1 LLARDRRRL
10 PAPRCAAGHYQ
21 TYKETA
27 MPSEPLGVI
36 FDVDGVLVDS
46 YQEHY
51 EAWVL
56 IGQERGF
63 SITEAQFATSFGRT
77 SREAIVEIF
86 GLGDLTA
93 AQSAELDAVKEAKY
107 RELLAERFPELA
119 GAGALIDAL
128 YSAGFKLGVGS
139 SGPPPNVALAVDQ
152 LHRRDKFAAI
162 ISGEDV
168 QRGKP
173 DPQVFLLAAERMGV
187 APANCCVIEDA
198 PPGIEAAHRAGMK
211 CIAVTSTGR
220 TRAEQVAADWIV
232 PSLQDV
238 TPPQIA
244 ALLKSQTNSRRPS
257 ADSTS

>member
-1 LLARDRRRL
+1 MTS
-10 PAPRCAAGHYQ
+10 Q
-21 TYKETA
+21 T
-27 MPSEPLGVI
+27 LGVI

-46 YQEHY
+46 YQAHY

-56 IGQERGF
+56 IGRERGF
-63 SITEAQFATSFGRT
+63 SITEEQFATSFGRT

-86 GLGDLTA
+86 GLRDLTA
-93 AQSAELDAVKEAKY
+93 AQIAELDHVKEAKY
-107 RELLAERFPELA
+107 RELLADTFPELD
-119 GAGALIDAL
+119 GAGKLIDAL
-128 YSAGFKLGVGS
+128 HAAGFRLGVGS

-187 APANCCVIEDA
+187 SPANCCVIEDA

-220 TRAEQVAADWIV
+220 TREEQAAAEWIV
-232 PSLQDV
+232 PSLAGV
-238 TPPQIA
+238 TPEQIA
-244 ALLKSQTNSRRPS
+244 ELIRK
-257 ADSTS
+257 

>member
-1 LLARDRRRL
+1 MTS
-10 PAPRCAAGHYQ
+10 Q
-21 TYKETA
+21 T
-27 MPSEPLGVI
+27 LGVI

-46 YQEHY
+46 YQAHY

-56 IGQERGF
+56 IGRERGF
-63 SITEAQFATSFGRT
+63 SITEEQFATSFGRT

-86 GLGDLTA
+86 GLRDLTA
-93 AQSAELDAVKEAKY
+93 AQIAELDHVKEAKY
-107 RELLAERFPELA
+107 RELLADTFPELD
-119 GAGALIDAL
+119 GAGKLIDAL
-128 YSAGFKLGVGS
+128 HAAGFRLGVGS

-187 APANCCVIEDA
+187 SPANSCVIEDA

-220 TRAEQVAADWIV
+220 TREEQAAAEWIV
-232 PSLQDV
+232 PSLAGV
-238 TPPQIA
+238 TPEQIA
-244 ALLKSQTNSRRPS
+244 ELIRK
-257 ADSTS
+257 